1 MVDIDKL
8 MKLHNK
14 ATEGPW
20 KVTDKCAHLYITD
33 SNPNR
38 EIAKI
43 GRKPKHH
50 EENAAYIVAACN
62 SIPDLIYRI
71 RELEEEVE
79 SLREAL
85 EESESRQR
93 SPFTYEEWD
102 WIKKNA

>member
-8 MKLHNK
+8 MKLHNE
-14 ATEGPW
+14 ATKGPW
-20 KVTDKCAHLYITD
+20 EVTDKCAHLYITD

-62 SIPDLIYRI
+62 SIPDLIHRI
-71 RELEEEVE
+71 RELEGKVTDLQIELDTANEVIS
-79 SLREAL
+79 SLL
-85 EESESRQR
+85 E
-93 SPFTYEEWD
+93 W
-102 WIKKNA
+102 

>member
-8 MKLHNK
+8 VKLHK
-14 ATEGPW
+14 EATPGPW
-20 KVTDKCAHLYITD
+20 KVTDNCAHLYITD

-62 SIPDLIYRI
+62 SIPDLIHRI
-71 RELEEEVE
+71 RELEGKVTDLQIELDTANEVIN
-79 SLREAL
+79 SLL
-85 EESESRQR
+85 E
-93 SPFTYEEWD
+93 W
-102 WIKKNA
+102 

>member
-8 MKLHNK
+8 MKLHK
-14 ATEGPW
+14 EATPGPW
-20 KVTDKCAHLYITD
+20 KVTDNCAHLYITD

-62 SIPDLIYRI
+62 SIPDLIHWI
-71 RELEEEVE
+71 RELEGKVTDLQIELDTANEVIN
-79 SLREAL
+79 SLL
-85 EESESRQR
+85 E
-93 SPFTYEEWD
+93 W
-102 WIKKNA
+102 

>member
-1 MVDIDKL
+1 MIDVDKL
-8 MKLHNK
+8 MKLHNED
-14 ATEGPW
+14 TEGPW

-62 SIPDLIYRI
+62 SIPDLIHRI
-71 RELEEEVE
+71 RELEGKVTDLQIELDTANEVIS
-79 SLREAL
+79 SLL
-85 EESESRQR
+85 E
-93 SPFTYEEWD
+93 W
-102 WIKKNA
+102 